1 MRGKKFKSY
10 TAKDRKKD
18 LELFAKTG
26 MHPDIDAARRKA
38 REDTVLALPDS
49 ETGPGRPRTFV
60 DLSIGKR
67 LLGVARRLAASTQPP
82 LHTRTHS
89 QIQVSVPPLPVAPLR
104 EWRRSLHVLWLLGAT
119 LPQDIL
125 GGLCD
130 RGCGS

>member
-26 MHPDIDAARRKA
+26 MHPDIEAARQKA

-49 ETGPGRPRTFV
+49 ETGPGRPRTFI

-67 LLGVARRLAASTQPP
+67 LLGVARRVAASSQPP
-82 LHTRTHS
+82 LHPRTHS
-89 QIQVSVPPLPVAPLR
+89 QIRCLFHHCLPRHSVNGAPHCT
-104 EWRRSLHVLWLLGAT
+104 SS
-119 LPQDIL
+119 
-125 GGLCD
+125 
-130 RGCGS
+130 GCSGRQCHMVFWGFVQ